1 MRFHP
6 IREFFDSILRRI
18 PVWARVVAGVAGSI
32 LVVILLVLFF
42 RPKYDPLSDPLMQ
55 PILDREVLRVAV
67 VDNVTSFSN
76 EDDNGTFSGFEDD
89 LARAIAKRIF
99 GDNYLIDFTPV
110 TTSTRL
116 ARLELGDVDCSIA
129 LIPTNMNSKFSY
141 STPYYENA
149 VVVIVNSQSTYNS
162 ISQLNDATIGVLT
175 YPPVN
180 SSSKFTSSPSSSLN
194 NEGAATALMRF
205 KINENYQFTIR
216 RFSSLPDML
225 FALNKGQI
233 QGVALENAIL
243 RDNYDEAT
251 MRILP
256 EGVGTVSYSV
266 AVSTSNPALLTVV
279 NQTIDDMNQTG
290 ELNALLDK
298 WGLTSYGQK

>member
-1 MRFHP
+1 MRFNP
-6 IREFFDSILRRI
+6 IREFFDSLLRRI
-18 PVWARVVAGVAGSI
+18 PTWARVVAGVAGSI
-32 LVVILLVLFF
+32 LLVILLVLIF
-42 RPKYDPLSDPLMQ
+42 RPKYDPLKDPLMK
-55 PILDREVLRVAV
+55 PILDREILRVAV
-67 VDNVTSFSN
+67 ADNVTSFSF

-89 LARAIAKRIF
+89 MARAIAKRIF

-116 ARLELGDVDCSIA
+116 ARLELGDVDCSIS
-129 LIPTNMNSKFSY
+129 LIPTNMNSKFAY

-149 VVVIVNSQSTYNS
+149 VVVIVNSKSTYNS
-162 ISQLNDATIGVLT
+162 IDQLNNATIGVLT

-180 SSSKFTSSPSSSLN
+180 ASSKFTSSPSSALN
-194 NEGAATALMRF
+194 NEGAASALMRF
-205 KINENYQFTIR
+205 KINGNYEFTIR

-225 FALNKGQI
+225 SALNHDQI
-233 QGVALENAIL
+233 QGIALENAIL
-243 RDNYDEAT
+243 REHYDDAT

-256 EGVGTVSYSV
+256 EGIGTVSYSV
-266 AVSTSNPALLTVV
+266 AVSASNPALLEVV
-279 NQTIDDMNQTG
+279 NQTIADMNQTG